1 MKCQRAP
8 LPVVSWSNLRL
19 LSVVTSTSLPLCPLP
34 FNSLILLVIWSVSP
48 TRHPSTNHLSS
59 SEQWTIQASNLRKNW
74 QNREGTPTIPNVS
87 DLLDSGEVSMCVC
100 DVIGVREKL
109 ALCLAAGC
117 WWTLNS
123 IAQRHILSNRTL
135 HNVTLSRGHHQ
146 LSSSNQIYVYPMS
159 FPTVSHFV
167 LPFLFLLQK

>member
-1 MKCQRAP
+1 MSKGSTRQ
-8 LPVVSWSNLRL
+8 WSPDQILRL
-19 LSVVTSTSLPLCPLP
+19 LSLVTSTSLPFCPLP
-34 FNSLILLVIWSVSP
+34 FNSRILLVIRSVSP
-48 TRHPSTNHLSS
+48 TRHPSTDHLGTM
-59 SEQWTIQASNLRKNW
+59 EASNLCKNW

-87 DLLDSGEVSMCVC
+87 DLLDSGKVSMCVC

-109 ALCLAAGC
+109 ALCLASGC

-135 HNVTLSRGHHQ
+135 QNVTLSRGHHQ

-159 FPTVSHFV
+159 LPTVSHFE
-167 LPFLFLLQK
+167 LPFFLLQK